1 MKPIAFS
8 IYEEKTPVSMLSMHS
23 HEHWEIY
30 FLAKGQRNYYIGN
43 SFYVL
48 QKGAMAIIPPYTL
61 HRTEGGSFLRYAVKL
76 YPSSLTPYQKELLND
91 LSTNCPVF
99 QIPEESQP
107 YILNDFLDG
116 LSIYLEKPHMY
127 EVLNAIVTHILWCLE
142 KNINLL
148 SLPKETAST
157 TQHSSLAVK
166 ALAYLQKNYAQKI
179 TLDMLSQQ
187 FHCTKA
193 TLINNFHKA
202 VNTSVMD
209 YLTDLRI
216 NKAKELLTSTNK
228 SISAIAELCGFS
240 SANYFTL
247 IFTKKEKLSPLNY
260 RKFAI

>member
-8 IYEEKTPVSMLSMHS
+8 TYEEKTPVSMLSMHS

-30 FLAKGQRNYYIGN
+30 FLAKGQRNYYIDN

-61 HRTEGGSFLRYAVKL
+61 HRTEGDAFLRYAVKL
-76 YPSSLTPYQKELLND
+76 YPNSLTPYQKEILED
-91 LSTNCPVF
+91 LYTRCPVF
-99 QIPEESQP
+99 QLPEECQL

-116 LSIYLEKPHMY
+116 LAVYLEKPHAH
-127 EVLNAIVTHILWCLE
+127 ELLNTLVTHILWVLE
-142 KNINLL
+142 KNVNLL
-148 SLPKETAST
+148 RPPQETAST
-157 TQHSSLAVK
+157 IKPSSLAVK
-166 ALAYLQKNYAQKI
+166 VLAYLQNNYAQKI

-209 YLTDLRI
+209 YLTNLRI

-228 SISAIAELCGFS
+228 SISAIAEICGFS